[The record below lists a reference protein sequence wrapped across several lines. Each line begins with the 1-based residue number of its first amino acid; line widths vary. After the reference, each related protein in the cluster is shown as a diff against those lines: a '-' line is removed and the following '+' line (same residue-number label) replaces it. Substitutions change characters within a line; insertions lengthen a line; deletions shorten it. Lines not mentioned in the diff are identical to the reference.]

1 MCVCDGVCVHTLIY
15 IPGGEPSTLSC
26 ICTICVK
33 LMSLYSH
40 CMMWERTYVCVSVS
54 VCVFVVEGT
63 EGGMG
68 GSVSQVHAGAKQ
80 SHQLLLI
87 VGDVPLHDL
96 LTGAQE
102 ALKCLDV
109 YY

>member
-1 MCVCDGVCVHTLIY
+1 MGKDICLCVCL
-15 IPGGEPSTLSC
+15 
-26 ICTICVK
+26 
-33 LMSLYSH
+33 
-40 CMMWERTYVCVSVS
+40 S

-68 GSVSQVHAGAKQ
+68 VSVSQVHAGAKQ